1 MPTLAEPDR
10 QPDARVVVEPDEST
24 TEALVRAAKRAGVD
38 LAGPGAWVQ
47 DLVDGHALDR
57 LFLDPDPE
65 SDDGRA
71 TLVLELWGHT
81 FVLTPRTVAVYRSDS
96 DDSAASPN

>member
-1 MPTLAEPDR
+1 MSTLQPPDR

-24 TEALVRAAKRAGVD
+24 TDALVRAAEKAEVD
-38 LAGPGAWVQ
+38 LTGPGAWVQ

-57 LFLDPDPE
+57 LFLEPDPE
-65 SDDGRA
+65 SEGQA

-81 FVLTPRTVAVYRSDS
+81 FALTPGTVEVYRSDS
-96 DDSAASPN
+96 DSPHGPSD